1 MNAMRRFDGP
11 GAQDLR
17 RRVEKIGYACDAA
30 AERMQDS
37 EHNEAALQVT
47 LANSDAW
54 IKEFIA
60 GTCPAI
66 DFPAGRLVQPR
77 Q

>member
-17 RRVEKIGYACDAA
+17 RRVEKIGYACDVAVR
-30 AERMQDS
+30 RMQNC
-37 EHNEAALQVT
+37 EHNEAALEIA
-47 LANSDAW
+47 LANSGAR
-54 IKEFIA
+54 IEEFIA
-60 GTCPAI
+60 GTCPAL
-66 DFPAGRLVQPR
+66 DFLAGRLVQPA

>member
-17 RRVEKIGYACDAA
+17 SRVEKIGYACDVAVGC
-30 AERMQDS
+30 MQNC

-66 DFPAGRLVQPR
+66 DFPPGCLVQPA